1 MQSSGCQNT
10 FVCKTTSCKE
20 NLHCHGKPH
29 KPATPFFS
37 HMRKLVWQGG
47 MPLLTILVKICFL
60 FYTAA
65 SLTNLTNTEVM
76 RCQAQRLS
84 SDNPFPLTHVY
95 QLIHTHQDKVH
106 PLLPKNTR
114 LGFLSCFSDAHDS
127 INEIKQN
134 AVQCLWP
141 CLPQSKNPNGT
152 AQIYE
157 P

>member
-1 MQSSGCQNT
+1 MELGCSP
-10 FVCKTTSCKE
+10 VDVKTPLYVKLHLAKRICIAMV
-20 NLHCHGKPH
+20 NLINQPPH
-29 KPATPFFS
+29 FAPQ
-37 HMRKLVWQGG
+37 MRKLVWQGG

-95 QLIHTHQDKVH
+95 QLSIHTHQDKVH

-114 LGFLSCFSDAHDS
+114 LVSYHASLMHM
-127 INEIKQN
+127 I
-134 AVQCLWP
+134 P
-141 CLPQSKNPNGT
+141 
-152 AQIYE
+152 
-157 P
+157 